1 MTHTLFAKEDL
12 NTLHYTMQEVLADP
26 AARNYRKF
34 LLDEALMLGNDY
46 KQKVKIILNRLK

>member
-26 AARNYRKF
+26 AARNHRKF